1 MTLKS
6 IIERKGRNVETIG
19 ASATIKEAA
28 DRMREKKIAA
38 LLVADGAAIEGIV
51 SEREIVHAL
60 AQFGSA
66 LTTKKVRDVMT
77 KNVVTVEPEDSVKH
91 AMSLMTRYRTRHLPV
106 IRECGLAGIVSIGDL
121 VKHRLDDLELETNV
135 LRDAYIAAH

>member
-1 MTLKS
+1 MSVKTIL
-6 IIERKGRNVETIG
+6 ERKGRQVETVG
-19 ASATIKEAA
+19 ASASVKEAA

-38 LLVADGAAIEGIV
+38 LVVTDGAAIEGLI

-60 AQFGSA
+60 SQHGSA
-66 LTTKKVRDVMT
+66 LMSRKVRDVMT

-91 AMSLMTRYRTRHLPV
+91 AMALMTRYRTRHLPV
-106 IRECGLAGIVSIGDL
+106 IRDCGIAGIVSIGDV